1 MISIITNHS
10 VFDKG
15 VKFKIIEAV
24 NGRSEQYVTIGDGK
38 GNFYYRLSLNARKD
52 DGFKKRYDSKEL
64 AGANFRGDYQASN
77 NDILTFSFNYN
88 SGDYQ
93 EEVVD
98 RLDLNANVPEHVK
111 KSTRSSF
118 SGKWTHNF
126 SNSDILT
133 LNYYQQ
139 EYNDSNSFIGDYT
152 TEGFGLVLIDES
164 FTTNRKNIEMTYSKY
179 ADSYSLIVGSL
190 YRIDNT
196 IAPQYL
202 YQVDK
207 DIHTKQYFVN
217 TEIQLNKNNII
228 NAGLLYD
235 DNDTGGAT
243 TSPRVA
249 FNHQI
254 NKSNTVR
261 VSYAESS
268 RSPFA
273 LEEYTNRVVNIPPLT
288 TLWTDLSDLKPEL
301 VKTYDIGYISKIGNA
316 TDIDMLL
323 DKNHRLLNRGKQ
335 RCCNNIIINYGR
347 L

>member
-1 MISIITNHS
+1 VISIITNHS

-15 VKFKIIEAV
+15 VKFKLIEGV

-38 GNFYYRLSLNARKD
+38 GNFDYRLSLNARKD

-164 FTTNRKNIEMTYSKY
+164 FTTNRKNIE
-179 ADSYSLIVGSL
+179 
-190 YRIDNT
+190 
-196 IAPQYL
+196 
-202 YQVDK
+202 
-207 DIHTKQYFVN
+207 
-217 TEIQLNKNNII
+217 
-228 NAGLLYD
+228 
-235 DNDTGGAT
+235 
-243 TSPRVA
+243 
-249 FNHQI
+249 
-254 NKSNTVR
+254 
-261 VSYAESS
+261 
-268 RSPFA
+268 
-273 LEEYTNRVVNIPPLT
+273 LT
-288 TLWTDLSDLKPEL
+288 
-301 VKTYDIGYISKIGNA
+301 
-316 TDIDMLL
+316 
-323 DKNHRLLNRGKQ
+323 
-335 RCCNNIIINYGR
+335 
-347 L
+347 